1 VNSNSGR
8 YWICI
13 DSRLRVHRKQK
24 LNRAPSLGQTIDGVW
39 IALGKKT
46 WQKCR
51 VGAVVSE
58 KVVPEESMRLVRAMR
73 SREGNLP
80 S

>member
-1 VNSNSGR
+1 MNNSGR
-8 YWICI
+8 YWICV
-13 DSRLRVHRKQK
+13 DSHLRVHRKQK

-51 VGAVVSE
+51 VAMTVSE
-58 KVVPEESMRLVRAMR
+58 KVVPEESMRLIRAMR
-73 SREGNLP
+73 AREGNLP